1 MLHFIIDLTYLAIQ
15 KLLFQPLLSL
25 KSGFKAHSNVIRF
38 HFAMKQTTYSTTSI
52 SS

>member
-38 HFAMKQTTYSTTSI
+38 HFAMMACFFTVAHTF
-52 SS
+52 